1 VIVRYQEAGKDEVGA
16 PQLRRGVDV
25 DKRGRIGFSPVPSVL
40 WLHSGKARCRVLGG
54 GMYVPLYWSSRGET
68 VYVCVLRVRG

>member
-1 VIVRYQEAGKDEVGA
+1 VRYRVPGKDKDDA

-40 WLHSGKARCRVLGG
+40 WLHSGKARCRVLDG
-54 GMYVPLYWSSRGET
+54 GMYVPLY
-68 VYVCVLRVRG
+68 